1 MNKFFTNILDITRNL
16 PTKIYNFLD
25 ISLKY
30 QKVKNLYLIY
40 SLLKKINFKHIMNIT
55 KNIIQNFE
63 KYTIV
68 RLKLE
73 LKINKKI

>member
-1 MNKFFTNILDITRNL
+1 
-16 PTKIYNFLD
+16 
-25 ISLKY
+25 
-30 QKVKNLYLIY
+30 
-40 SLLKKINFKHIMNIT
+40 MNIT